1 MWTGPIAVARAEAA
15 LWDGRPR
22 DARSVV
28 ADELAARDPADDEAG
43 HYLAPL
49 IAAGARAEAE
59 LAARGRATGDRAG
72 ENAATERAV
81 ALRDLG
87 LELTVNASSPEA
99 VLHIELAAAE
109 AERAAGDLQ
118 PAAWAALVE
127 RWDRHGGRFAA
138 AYCRW
143 RLAELTLGARGSRGD
158 APAILAAAHAA
169 AAALGAPPLRR
180 EIVDLARRAR
190 IPLAET
196 PFGAQGGGAAPAGA
210 TELGEDLTPTVA
222 ERVGLTPRELDVLR
236 LLAGGATNREI
247 AGQLFIS
254 QKTVTVHVTR
264 ILSKLDARSRVEA
277 AGVAQRIGLL
287 DPDPAS

>member
-15 LWDGRPR
+15 LWDNRPQ

-28 ADELAARDPADDEAG
+28 ADGLAARDTTDDQAG

-59 LAARGRATGDRAG
+59 LMARERATGNGPGQNATATRAA
-72 ENAATERAV
+72 E
-81 ALRDLG
+81 LRDLG
-87 LELTVNASSPEA
+87 RQLTADDPSPESI
-99 VLHIELAAAE
+99 LHIELATAE
-109 AERAAGDLQ
+109 AERAAGNIE
-118 PAAWAALVE
+118 PAAWSALVD
-127 RWDRHGGRFAA
+127 RWDRYGGRFQA

-143 RLAELTLGARGSRGD
+143 RLAELVLGAGGSRGD
-158 APAILAAAHAA
+158 APAILVAAHTTAVQ
-169 AAALGAPPLRR
+169 LGAAPLRR
-180 EIVDLARRAR
+180 EIEDLARRAR
-190 IPLAET
+190 IPLAGPGEQ
-196 PFGAQGGGAAPAGA
+196 AAAPMQEGDDRA
-210 TELGEDLTPTVA
+210 PTVA
-222 ERVGLTPRELDVLR
+222 DRVGLTPRELDVLR
-236 LLAGGATNREI
+236 LLVGGATNREI

-287 DPDPAS
+287 EIDPTA